1 MIVDAELLRMG
12 AAFSD
17 SAGAIAKRG
26 ADQLAATSISAGV
39 FGDFE
44 AADNF
49 LGALRQTHEAR
60 LTSMQAHH
68 RGLSALAEKANLG
81 AKSFS
86 DQDDASESGLH
97 SAGHAI
103 G

>member
-1 MIVDAELLRMG
+1 MIVDTEMLRMG

-26 ADQLAATSISAGV
+26 AEQLAATSMPAGM

-44 AADNF
+44 AAESF
-49 LGALRQTHEAR
+49 LRALRRTHEAQ
-60 LTSMQAHH
+60 LTSMQTHH
-68 RGLSALAEKANLG
+68 RGLSALAEKADLG

-86 DQDDASESGLH
+86 DQDDASESDLH
-97 SAGHAI
+97 SAGRAI

>member
-1 MIVDAELLRMG
+1 MIVDTELLRMG

-26 ADQLAATSISAGV
+26 AEHLAATSMQTGV

-44 AADNF
+44 AADRF
-49 LGALRQTHEAR
+49 LGELRRTHEAQF
-60 LTSMQAHH
+60 TSMQTHH
-68 RGLSALAEKANLG
+68 RELSALAEKANFG

-86 DQDDASESGLH
+86 DQDDASESELRSTGR
-97 SAGHAI
+97 AI